1 MYLCEN
7 HAMNSMVE
15 KEINSTKIH
24 NKFSIKLVLG
34 EILKKIELKLP
45 FFDSWGL

>member
-7 HAMNSMVE
+7 QAMNSMVE
-15 KEINSTKIH
+15 NEINSTKTH
-24 NKFSIKLVLG
+24 NKVSIKLDLG

-45 FFDSWGL
+45 FFDN